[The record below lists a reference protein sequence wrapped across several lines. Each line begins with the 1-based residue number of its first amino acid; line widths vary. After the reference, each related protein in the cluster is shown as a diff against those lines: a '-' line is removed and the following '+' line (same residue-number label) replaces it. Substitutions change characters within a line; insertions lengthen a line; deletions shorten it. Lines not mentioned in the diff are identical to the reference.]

1 LLGQRSRPQQSTSPW
16 DCREICKRALI
27 GFRV

>member
-1 LLGQRSRPQQSTSPW
+1 LLRQRSAPQQSTSPW
-16 DCREICKRALI
+16 DCREICRRGLT